1 MGIFLTFVNLFNK
14 MNMFHFNDYPLK
26 LIFATSIFGAVIAP
40 ILYFSGLKL
49 TNASLASILINAEF
63 LFTIIFAMSILREK
77 HTKMVYIGIILIFAG
92 LIFLNLPKNIVLDLN
107 SFENVNFIGNMLVI
121 SATVFWALDNN
132 FSKIIL
138 QKDTP
143 IVTLIQLKSLIGGTI
158 SLLLVIWLNISFS
171 ITIHQIP
178 TLLFLSLGGFAGSL
192 FLFLKGIKKVGT
204 IKSTMIFSS
213 SSLFGIIFATIFLN
227 EQLDI
232 IRVTLSAMWIICGI
246 YCITKN
252 S

>member
-1 MGIFLTFVNLFNK
+1 
-14 MNMFHFNDYPLK
+14 MNMFHFSDYPLK

-49 TNASLASILINAEF
+49 TNASLVSILINAEF
-63 LFTIIFAMSILREK
+63 LFTIIFTMSILREK

-92 LIFLNLPKNIVLDLN
+92 LIFLNLPKNIALDLN
-107 SFENVNFIGNMLVI
+107 SFEKVNFIGNMLVI

-232 IRVTLSAMWIICGI
+232 IRVTLSAMLIICGI